1 MVSHN
6 FLQKVSKKLC
16 SGLCNYQCYLN
27 ITHAFE
33 LRNVLLVFIR
43 ITYDFIH
50 DDSYTDRSRLFGEA
64 HGISLTNTCKIKLD
78 S

>member
-1 MVSHN
+1 MVSHY

-16 SGLCNYQCYLN
+16 SGLCNYQCYLS

-50 DDSYTDRSRLFGEA
+50 DDSYTEAGCSGKLMGFPSQIHVRL
-64 HGISLTNTCKIKLD
+64 N
-78 S
+78 

>member
-50 DDSYTDRSRLFGEA
+50 DDSYTEAGCLGKLMGFPLQIHVRL
-64 HGISLTNTCKIKLD
+64 N
-78 S
+78 